1 MDDSD
6 FAIVYTLDEGQIRR
20 LHDLYQAEW
29 WSRGR
34 SLDDV
39 RRMVAGTDYVFGLC
53 TVSGGRLAGF
63 ARVLTDGVF
72 KALVFDVI
80 VDPALQNQGLG
91 RRLMDAIVD
100 HPVLAQVRHLELY
113 CLPEMVPFYEK
124 WGFSTD
130 VSGTVFLRRL
140 AGQGAVG
147 TDGAVG

>member
-6 FAIVYTLDEGQIRR
+6 FAIVEALDEGQIRQ
-20 LHDLYQAEW
+20 LHDLYQGEW

-53 TVSGGRLAGF
+53 AASSGRLAGF

-80 VDPALQNQGLG
+80 VDPALRNQGLG
-91 RRLMDAIVD
+91 RRLIDAIVD

-113 CLPEMVPFYEK
+113 CLPEMVPFYEQ

-130 VSGTVFLRRL
+130 VAGTIFLRRRTR
-140 AGQGAVG
+140 QEAVG
-147 TDGAVG
+147 AGGADG